1 MPIEKSTSLIEGKP
15 KAPTIKTPQSLIHI
29 KHRISLLQYKYWI
42 LLLRELRE
50 QFESGVVADENGFRY
65 VPMQKIADAIGY
77 TPNKSEVFKDFLALK
92 NETIAFNVLE
102 KDGQEAKY
110 GAGFISEWKI
120 TSQRVSFKFPSV
132 LENVVRDLEEPKAIF
147 QLLNWSIFNHFS
159 GKYEAVI
166 YKLSKD
172 YVGVGRTPYMT
183 VEEFREYMGLKPTEY
198 PVFMKLSEWVIKKPC
213 ERINESDVS
222 DITVHPD
229 YEREGRKVMGL
240 RFLVS
245 RKAQATIPF
254 PELELSPV
262 FRFAKI
268 HIEPATQQEYL
279 SLRPPEEIELCIE
292 RANEYADDQKR
303 AGKDTDLGA
312 IYRRSITDGWHVSY
326 LAKKKRKEAIV
337 EEGRKKQSAAQ
348 EKEAQE
354 AIQEKEARARINEIL
369 TRFDALPDEEKTKLR
384 ADYLVTLT
392 ASIVRKPF
400 EKDGEK
406 SPLHR
411 VGFANFVSEIV

>member
-1 MPIEKSTSLIEGKP
+1 MQSLTIKEKNSP
-15 KAPTIKTPQSLIHI
+15 QAIKTPQALIHI

-42 LLLRELRE
+42 LLLRELKE
-50 QFESGVVADENGFRY
+50 QFESGALPDENGFRY
-65 VPMQKIADAIGY
+65 VPMQKIADDLGY
-77 TPNKSEVFKDFLALK
+77 VPNKAEIFKDFLALK

-120 TSQRVSFKFPSV
+120 TNQRIAFKFPSM
-132 LENVVRDLEEPKAIF
+132 LENVVRGLEEPKAIF

-166 YKLSKD
+166 YKLCKD
-172 YVGVGRTPYMT
+172 FVGVSRTPYIT
-183 VEEFREYMGLKPTEY
+183 LQEFRDYMGLKPTEY
-198 PVFMKLSEWVIKKPC
+198 LAFKDLNRNVISGPC
-213 ERINESDVS
+213 ARINESDLS
-222 DITVHPD
+222 DISVEVD
-229 YEREGRKVMGL
+229 LEKEKRVVVGL
-240 RFLVS
+240 RFLV
-245 RKAQATIPF
+245 KKKNQASIPF
-254 PELELSPV
+254 PELESSPV

-279 SLRPPEEIELCIE
+279 AIRPPEEIELCIE

-303 AGKDTDLGA
+303 VGKDTDLGA
-312 IYRRSITDGWHVSY
+312 IYRRSITDGWHVSH

-337 EEGRKKQSAAQ
+337 EEGRKKQNAAQ

-354 AIQEKEARARINEIL
+354 AAQEKEARARINEIL
-369 TRFDALPDEEKTKLR
+369 TRFDALPDEQKIKLR
-384 ADYLVTLT
+384 AGYLATLT

>member
-1 MPIEKSTSLIEGKP
+1 MEKTLITRKEGKP
-15 KAPTIKTPQSLIHI
+15 PTIKTPQSLIHI

-50 QFESGVVADENGFRY
+50 QIEANVAPDDNGFRFVPMSRISDDLGY
-65 VPMQKIADAIGY
+65 VP
-77 TPNKSEVFKDFLALK
+77 NKAEVFKDLLALK

-110 GAGFISEWKI
+110 GAGFISEWKV
-120 TSQRVSFKFPSV
+120 TNQRIAFKFPSM
-132 LENVVRDLEEPKAIF
+132 LENIVRGLEEPKAIF

-159 GKYEAVI
+159 GKYEAII
-166 YKLSKD
+166 YKLCKD
-172 YVGVGRTPYMT
+172 YIGVERTPYMT
-183 VEEFREYMGLKPTEY
+183 VEELREYMGLKEHEY
-198 PVFMKLSEWVIKKPC
+198 ARFNNLNLFVISGPC
-213 ERINESDVS
+213 ERINKSEVS
-222 DITVHPD
+222 DITVKP
-229 YEREGRKVMGL
+229 EFESKGRKVIGL

-254 PELELSPV
+254 PELESSPV

-268 HIEPATQQEYL
+268 HIEPGTQQEYL
-279 SLRPPEEIELCIE
+279 SIRPPEEIELCIE

-312 IYRRSITDGWHVSY
+312 IYRKSITDGWHVSH
-326 LAKKKRKEAIV
+326 LAKKKRKEAIAQ
-337 EEGRKKQSAAQ
+337 ESQKKISAAQ

-354 AIQEKEARARINEIL
+354 ATQEKEARARINEIL
-369 TRFDALPDEEKTKLR
+369 TRFDALPEEQKNELR
-384 ADYLVTLT
+384 ANYLATLT

-411 VGFANFVSEIV
+411 VGFANFVEDRAK

>member
-1 MPIEKSTSLIEGKP
+1 LRTQFDRGEKP
-15 KAPTIKTPQSLIHI
+15 
-29 KHRISLLQYKYWI
+29 
-42 LLLRELRE
+42 
-50 QFESGVVADENGFRY
+50 DEDGFRY
-65 VPMQKIADAIGY
+65 VSMAAIEAALGY
-77 TPNKSEVFKDFLALK
+77 VPNKSEFDRDLK
-92 NETIAFNVLE
+92 RLIAEPIGVNLLE
-102 KDGQEAKY
+102 KDGKEARYYASFLSEAK
-110 GAGFISEWKI
+110 
-120 TSQRVSFKFPSV
+120 VSTNRIAFKFPSY
-132 LENVVRDLEEPKAIF
+132 LEGVMRGLEDSKAMF

-172 YVGVGRTPYMT
+172 YVGVSKTPYMT
-183 VEEFREYMGLKPTEY
+183 VEEFREYMGLKPAEY
-198 PVFMKLSEWVIKKPC
+198 SRFNNLNLFVISGPC
-213 ERINESDVS
+213 ERINSSEVS
-222 DITVHPD
+222 DISVRPD
-229 YEREGRKVMGL
+229 YEREGRKVIGL

-254 PELELSPV
+254 PELESSPV
-262 FRFAKI
+262 FRFSKI

-292 RANEYADDQKR
+292 RANEYAEEQKK
-303 AGKDTDLGA
+303 AGKNTDLGA
-312 IYRRSITDGWHVSY
+312 IYRKSISEGWHVSY
-326 LAKKKRKEAIV
+326 LAKKKRKEAIAQ
-337 EEGRKKQSAAQ
+337 ESEKKISAAQ
-348 EKEAQE
+348 AKESQE
-354 AIQEKEARARINEIL
+354 AAKAKEARARINEIL

-384 ADYLVTLT
+384 ADYLATLT

>member
-1 MPIEKSTSLIEGKP
+1 MSKSPVKRIDEHKI
-15 KAPTIKTPQSLIHI
+15 AIKTPQSLIHI

-42 LLLRELRE
+42 LLLRELKE
-50 QFESGVVADENGFRY
+50 QFESGAPPDENGFRY
-65 VPMQKIADAIGY
+65 VSMSIIEEALGY
-77 TPNKSEVFKDFLALK
+77 SPNKAEMLKDLTALIK
-92 NETIAFNVLE
+92 EPITCNVLE
-102 KDGQEAKY
+102 KDGEQAKYIAGFLSEAKV
-110 GAGFISEWKI
+110 
-120 TSQRVSFKFPSV
+120 TSNRVAFKLPSM
-132 LENVVRDLEEPKAIF
+132 LEGVVRGLEEPKAIF

-166 YKLSKD
+166 YKLCKD
-172 YVGVGRTPYMT
+172 YVGVERTPYIT
-183 VEEFREYMGLKPTEY
+183 LQEFREYMGLKDGEY
-198 PVFMKLSEWVIKKPC
+198 DDFRRLSTRVIKEPC
-213 ERINESDVS
+213 ERINSSEVS
-222 DITVHPD
+222 DITVRPD
-229 YEREGRKVMGL
+229 YEREGRKVIGL

-254 PELELSPV
+254 PELESSPV

-312 IYRRSITDGWHVSY
+312 IYRRSITDGWHVSH

-337 EEGRKKQSAAQ
+337 EEGRKKQNAAQ

-354 AIQEKEARARINEIL
+354 AAQEKEARARINEIL
-369 TRFDALPDEEKTKLR
+369 TRFDALSEEQKNKLR
-384 ADYLVTLT
+384 ADYLSTLT

-406 SPLHR
+406 SAMHR
-411 VGFANFVSEIV
+411 VGFANFVIKESVSK